1 MHQETFNDKLPA
13 SNGAELEKQDAQRRE
28 ENAQRAEKG
37 EPQVGGAAGRAQVA
51 SKDPKEFDARGGPGS
66 MGNKPVQDPV
76 I

>member
-13 SNGAELEKQDAQRRE
+13 SSGAGIEKQDAQRIDD
-28 ENAQRAEKG
+28 NAKRAEKG

-51 SKDPKEFDARGGPGS
+51 SKDPKEFDVRGGPGS

-76 I
+76 V